1 MNYEQLTM
9 ESRECND
16 SNQFQKKIPKIYQ
29 NKHVICRLTHFQDFG
44 HSFSLYGLLIK
55 VKENF
60 DETRI
65 MMKGMKIVN
74 YN

>member
-1 MNYEQLTM
+1 MT
-9 ESRECND
+9 D
-16 SNQFQKKIPKIYQ
+16 SLLANFNTAGKKI
-29 NKHVICRLTHFQDFG
+29 NKSTSGLKMLPLACGLWQQFEDFG